1 MATDLSDKIVSG
13 PIGKYLSGAVAPFAG
28 IQLLSHS
35 DDAWN
40 FSMAAKPL
48 GFIAVATI
56 GFIVAFLVSAIMK
69 GIFIKADERD
79 FDNRGVLENFLA
91 FLLIASLSPIVYFIV
106 LSVAFPDFKSYQ
118 DGLSEGNKIRMYF
131 LFPFILSGI
140 ALTHPVHKISRRI
153 VSFNIYGEQENDLFS
168 LSETDKKNDPWA
180 DDQRLEKWL
189 LFSVHFPKKSHLCG
203 TNDYFRVLTKYQ
215 PDFLPDKLKQENYQ
229 RLAPFVEFLCAVH
242 GRFAREALNHYT
254 EQQAEKDHWP
264 EAFFQ
269 RYPFGSL
276 KEADLDAVPFD
287 AVQTFLLGVFGDL
300 YRITPNDLQLTPAE
314 IREQIRADV
323 VKQHQDNN
331 NRRQQGFPMLP
342 VHERPPVHILR
353 RHFNFVLG
361 QKQSLYYQDFRNMV
375 ERLERTYDREALSGM
390 AFDEKH
396 LVFGIPPE
404 DDRAKLYPARSAYDC
419 AVSYGDPINRHVY
432 IIGKTGSGKTTLLQT
447 LIAQHI
453 ENEQGL
459 VILSPENALFD
470 NVLAAIPP
478 ERARDV
484 VYFDPTAMES
494 PLVSLSP
501 FTIEPGELIFER
513 MGEVYAVLEAAL
525 GELGDSMKALLN
537 KCVYTL
543 LQRPGSTLQDLN
555 RLLKPA
561 PDFRR
566 AIIADTRI
574 DEETREWWR
583 DTYEGK
589 GSKLPLSAEA
599 ILRRLDAFF
608 MPPLSL
614 TISRASFSLTDALN
628 AQKSIFLFNLSRLKG
643 LQAEVMGQLVISSV
657 LQALL
662 ARDKQSSSTHLPY
675 HFIIDEFQ
683 TYAGT
688 SSKAFI
694 DMFNRARKYRMSMTL
709 AHQVTEN
716 IPQELL
722 ATIIGNAGT
731 KIIMER
737 PSTDAPFFAKELQ
750 LKVPDKDTFNAP
762 VLQNLQAHEFF
773 IQTPNNKKGVI
784 LKTMFD
790 LYEPISLPIKA
801 KELPKGYQD
810 AAIED
815 LDDWRRL
822 LKTISRQHYGK
833 PIEAAARAQPTP
845 PSDHP
850 NPKPS
855 QSQDDP
861 DEDDFA
867 VT

>member
-1 MATDLSDKIVSG
+1 MAERSMLDEATDRFSSSVASRYIISAIGPMLMIIVSG
-13 PIGKYLSGAVAPFAG
+13 FFFGPNAFASIVLNPINIILFAG
-28 IQLLSHS
+28 CAFL
-35 DDAWN
+35 
-40 FSMAAKPL
+40 AAVL
-48 GFIAVATI
+48 G
-56 GFIVAFLVSAIMK
+56 VAF
-69 GIFIKADERD
+69 IKWHSIKLKEKQTEYDIGRLQNAVTSV
-79 FDNRGVLENFLA
+79 FVIGLTPA
-91 FLLIASLSPIVYFIV
+91 LIAILLWVCLAIFKVDIKGVDYSYTIVILIAGTSF
-106 LSVAFPDFKSYQ
+106 LT
-118 DGLSEGNKIRMYF
+118 YF
-131 LFPFILSGI
+131 LHGFSCKLV
-140 ALTHPVHKISRRI
+140 ALN
-153 VSFNIYGEQENDLFS
+153 FFGDQENDIFP
-168 LSETDKKNDPWA
+168 LSEIDQKNDPWA
-180 DDQRLEKWL
+180 DKHRFEKWQ
-189 LFSVHFPKKSHLCG
+189 LFSGFSHK
-203 TNDYFRVLTKYQ
+203 TSPYFTTLTKYP
-215 PDFLPDKLKQENYQ
+215 PDYFPDKLKQDNYQ

-242 GRFAREALNHYT
+242 GRLAREALEQYT
-254 EQQAEKDHWP
+254 QQQDDKEQWP
-264 EAFFQ
+264 KAFFE
-269 RYPFGSL
+269 RYSFTGLKQTDIDHTPF
-276 KEADLDAVPFD
+276 E
-287 AVQTFLLGVFGDL
+287 AVQTFLLGIFGNI
-300 YRITPNDLQLTPAE
+300 YRITPEDLQLTPAE
-314 IREQIRADV
+314 IRERIRVDLQEQHEDNTRR
-323 VKQHQDNN
+323 KQNGHAMD
-331 NRRQQGFPMLP
+331 P
-342 VHERPPVHILR
+342 VHERSPLHIQRL
-353 RHFNFVLG
+353 NFGKVLHE
-361 QKQSLYYQDFRNMV
+361 KSCTYRYEFENMV
-375 ERLERTYDREALSGM
+375 ERLGRTYDREALSGM
-390 AFDEKH
+390 AFDGKH

-404 DDRAKLYPARSAYDC
+404 DERAKLYPARSAYDC
-419 AVSYGDPINRHVY
+419 AVNYGDPINRHVY

-470 NVLAAIPP
+470 KVLDAIPP

-643 LQAEVMGQLVISSV
+643 LQAEVMGQLIISSV

-662 ARDKQSSSTHLPY
+662 ARDKQPSNSHLPY

-750 LKVPDKDTFNAP
+750 LKVPEKETFNAP

-773 IQTPNNKKGVI
+773 IQTPSNKKGVI

-790 LYEPISLPIKA
+790 LYEPIRLPIKA

-822 LKTISRQHYGK
+822 LKTISRQRYGK
-833 PIEAAARAQPTP
+833 PIEAAPRAQPSP

-855 QSQDDP
+855 QAQDDP

>member
-1 MATDLSDKIVSG
+1 MQKFTITQAKTYTI
-13 PIGKYLSGAVAPFAG
+13 
-28 IQLLSHS
+28 
-35 DDAWN
+35 
-40 FSMAAKPL
+40 FST
-48 GFIAVATI
+48 V
-56 GFIVAFLVSAIMK
+56 VCV
-69 GIFIKADERD
+69 
-79 FDNRGVLENFLA
+79 
-91 FLLIASLSPIVYFIV
+91 LLIVYLEPKRIYYPVIEYIYPVIVFFLIMSLAW
-106 LSVAFPDFKSYQ
+106 VA
-118 DGLSEGNKIRMYF
+118 GN
-131 LFPFILSGI
+131 STGI
-140 ALTHPVHKISRRI
+140 
-153 VSFNIYGEQENDLFS
+153 EDQES
-168 LSETDKKNDPWA
+168 QHEEAIWG
-180 DDQRLEKWL
+180 DDQRHEKWQ
-189 LFSVHFPKKSHLCG
+189 LFSWNFPKTS
-203 TNDYFRVLTKYQ
+203 NYFRVLTKYP

-242 GRFAREALNHYT
+242 GRFAREALNHCT
-254 EQQAEKDHWP
+254 EQQAEKDQWP
-264 EAFFQ
+264 KAFFE

-287 AVQTFLLGVFGDL
+287 AVQTFLLGIFGNL
-300 YRITPNDLQLTPAE
+300 YRITPDDLQLTAAE
-314 IREQIRADV
+314 IQEQIRADV
-323 VKQHQDNN
+323 VKQHEDNN

-342 VHERPPVHILR
+342 VHERPPIHILR
-353 RHFNFVLG
+353 RHFNFMLG

-390 AFDEKH
+390 AFDGKH

-404 DDRAKLYPARSAYDC
+404 DERAKLYPARSAYDC
-419 AVSYGDPINRHVY
+419 AVNYGDPINRHVY

-628 AQKSIFLFNLSRLKG
+628 TQKSIFLFNLSRLKG

-750 LKVPDKDTFNAP
+750 LKVPEKETFNAP

-773 IQTPNNKKGVI
+773 IQTPSNKKGVI

-790 LYEPISLPIKA
+790 LYEPIRLPIKA

-822 LKTISRQHYGK
+822 LKTISRQRYGK
-833 PIEAAARAQPTP
+833 PLEAAPTP